1 MVALYC
7 AGCIFIWTPGASA
20 QDILVFAAASSAEA
34 FNRVIKENP
43 VAIHGVQHIFHHPV
57 RLAEWPTDDHD
68 TRIVFITRDLGQNV
82 IRESLEAL
90 QKAAQKID

>member
-1 MVALYC
+1 MNID
-7 AGCIFIWTPGASA
+7 G
-20 QDILVFAAASSAEA
+20 E
-34 FNRVIKENP
+34 KNP
-43 VAIHGVQHIFHHPV
+43 VPIHGVQHIFHHPV
-57 RLAEWPTDDHD
+57 RLAEWPTGDHD